1 MANPDITKSSNL
13 DSLLTGL
20 PVAILFL
27 LITTFL
33 FNLRDSVSSFKIVLW
48 SSLIVL
54 AFGVGSGVN
63 VAAQYIGCKTTN
75 AGKALLGS
83 VPSVVGVIV
92 ALLIS
97 SISFCRIPI
106 TSVLAPLF
114 VGKQVDITK
123 DKSTASINSLKN
135 SNSKECCVPKLTLE
149 SVESRFPLVAGLSH
163 GFYVMFGILF
173 GTVIGA
179 GMSSIC

>member
-27 LITTFL
+27 LVTTFL
-33 FNLRDSVSSFKIVLW
+33 FQLQDSFTSFKVILW
-48 SSLIVL
+48 SILLLL
-54 AFGVGSGVN
+54 AFGIGTGVN
-63 VAAQYIGCKTTN
+63 IATQYISCKTTN

-83 VPSVVGVIV
+83 IQMILGVII
-92 ALLIS
+92 ALILS
-97 SISFCRIPI
+97 SISYCRIPI
-106 TSVLAPLF
+106 TSVFAPIF
-114 VGKQVDITK
+114 IGKSVDITK

-135 SNSKECCVPKLTLE
+135 NNSKECCVPKLTLE
-149 SVESRFPLVAGLSH
+149 SVESRYPLVLGLAY

-173 GTVIGA
+173 GTVIGT

>member
-13 DSLLTGL
+13 SSLLTGL

-27 LITTFL
+27 LITAFL
-33 FNLRDSVSSFKIVLW
+33 FNLRDSVGSFKIVLW
-48 SSLIVL
+48 SSLLVL
-54 AFGVGSGVN
+54 AFGVSSGVN
-63 VAAQYIGCKTTN
+63 VATQYINCKSTN

-83 VPSVVGVIV
+83 VPTIVGVLV
-92 ALLIS
+92 ALTIS

-114 VGKQVDITK
+114 VGQQVDITK
-123 DKSTASINSLKN
+123 DKSTTSINSLKN
-135 SNSKECCVPKLTLE
+135 SNSKECCLPKLTLE
-149 SVESRFPLVAGLSH
+149 SVESRFPLVAGLSY

-173 GTVIGA
+173 GNVIGS

>member
-27 LITTFL
+27 LITAFL
-33 FNLRDSVSSFKIVLW
+33 FNLRDSVGSFKIVLW
-48 SSLIVL
+48 SSLLLL
-54 AFGVGSGVN
+54 AFVVSTGVN
-63 VAAQYIGCKTTN
+63 FASQYINCKKTD
-75 AGKALLGS
+75 AGKAFLGS
-83 VPSVVGVIV
+83 VPSVVGVLV

-106 TSVLAPLF
+106 TSVFAPLF

-123 DKSTASINSLKN
+123 DKSTTTINSLKN
-135 SNSKECCVPKLTLE
+135 SNSKECCSPNVTLE
-149 SVESRFPLVAGLSH
+149 GVESKYPIVEGFSY

-173 GTVIGA
+173 GTVIGS
-179 GMSSIC
+179 GFSSIC

>member
-1 MANPDITKSSNL
+1 MANPDMTKTSNL

-27 LITTFL
+27 LITTFM
-33 FNLRDSVSSFKIVLW
+33 FQLRDSIGSFKMILW
-48 SSLIVL
+48 ATLIIL
-54 AFGVGSGVN
+54 AFGVGAGVN
-63 VAAQYIGCKTTN
+63 VATQYISCKTTN
-75 AGKALLGS
+75 AGKAFLGS
-83 VPSVVGVIV
+83 IPSVVGVF
-92 ALLIS
+92 AGLLIS
-97 SISFCRIPI
+97 SITWCRIPV

-123 DKSTASINSLKN
+123 DKSTTTINSLKN
-135 SNSKECCVPKLTLE
+135 SNSKECCTPKLTIE
-149 SVESRFPLVAGLSH
+149 NVESRFPMVAGLTY

-173 GTVIGA
+173 GTVIGT

>member
-13 DSLLTGL
+13 NSLLTGL

-27 LITTFL
+27 LVTAFL

-48 SSLIVL
+48 SVLLVL
-54 AFGVGSGVN
+54 AFGVATGVN
-63 VAAQYIGCKTTN
+63 FATQYISCKTTN
-75 AGKALLGS
+75 AGKAFLGS
-83 VPSVVGVIV
+83 VPTVVGVLA
-92 ALLIS
+92 ALVIS
-97 SISFCRIPI
+97 SFSFCRIPI

-123 DKSTASINSLKN
+123 DKSTATINSLKN
-135 SNSKECCVPKLTLE
+135 SNSKECCLPKLTLE
-149 SVESRFPLVAGLSH
+149 NVEGRFPLVAGLSY

>member
-13 DSLLTGL
+13 NSLLTGL

-27 LITTFL
+27 LITAFL
-33 FNLRDSVSSFKIVLW
+33 FNLRDSVGSFKVVLW
-48 SSLIVL
+48 SVLLAL
-54 AFGVGSGVN
+54 AFVIGSGVN
-63 VAAQYIGCKTTN
+63 FATQYVSCNTTN

-83 VPSVVGVIV
+83 VPTIVGVLA
-92 ALLIS
+92 ALIIS
-97 SISFCRIPI
+97 SFSYCRIPI

-123 DKSTASINSLKN
+123 DKSTATINSLKN
-135 SNSKECCVPKLTLE
+135 NISKECCLPKLTLE
-149 SVESRFPLVAGLSH
+149 NVESRFPLVAGLSY
-163 GFYVMFGILF
+163 GFYIMFGILF
-173 GTVIGA
+173 GTVIGS